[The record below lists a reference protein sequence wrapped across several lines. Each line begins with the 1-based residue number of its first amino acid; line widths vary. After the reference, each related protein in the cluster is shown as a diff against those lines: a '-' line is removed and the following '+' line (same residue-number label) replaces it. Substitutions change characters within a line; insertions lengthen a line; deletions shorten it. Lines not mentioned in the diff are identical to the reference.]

1 MDINQLKKKSMITAG
16 SCASKGTCLC
26 LFESMVVNLL
36 FRVMDDKV
44 LEQITNMAQLP
55 ELVNAAMAKMPDAPI
70 VAIASFG
77 GYHCF

>member
-1 MDINQLKKKSMITAG
+1 MITAG
-16 SCASKGTCLC
+16 FCASKGTCLC

-55 ELVNAAMAKMPDAPI
+55 ELVNAAMANAGR
-70 VAIASFG
+70 AYCGYSFLWG